1 MNNTTPDNCIDLD
14 LVDKVIALIPDNTWN
29 VVVPG
34 LVDALID
41 AMPSD
46 VLIQLTGDINGFD
59 RAKEILMSY
68 YNEPDQ
74 TQSIFHRRLI
84 ADTFRILGDEATLH
98 LLEAM
103 HLDTYKEQA

>member
-1 MNNTTPDNCIDLD
+1 MNNTTPDDCIDLD

-59 RAKEILMSY
+59 RAEEILMSY

-74 TQSIFHRRLI
+74 TQSII
-84 ADTFRILGDEATLH
+84 ADTFKILGDETTLY

-103 HLDTYKEQA
+103 HLDTYKKQA

>member
-1 MNNTTPDNCIDLD
+1 MNNTTPDDYIDLD

-59 RAKEILMSY
+59 RAEEILMSY

-74 TQSIFHRRLI
+74 TQSII
-84 ADTFRILGDEATLH
+84 ADTFKILGDEATLY

-103 HLDTYKEQA
+103 HLDTYKEQT

>member
-1 MNNTTPDNCIDLD
+1 MNNTTPDDCIDLD

-59 RAKEILMSY
+59 RAEEILMSY

-74 TQSIFHRRLI
+74 TQSII
-84 ADTFRILGDEATLH
+84 ADTFRILGDEATLY

>member
-1 MNNTTPDNCIDLD
+1 MNNTTPDDCIDLD

-46 VLIQLTGDINGFD
+46 VLIKLTGDINGFD
-59 RAKEILMSY
+59 RAEEILMSY

-74 TQSIFHRRLI
+74 TQSII
-84 ADTFRILGDEATLH
+84 ADTFRILGDETTLY

-103 HLDTYKEQA
+103 HLDTYKKQT

>member
-1 MNNTTPDNCIDLD
+1 MNNTTSDDCIDLD

-59 RAKEILMSY
+59 RAEEILMSY

-74 TQSIFHRRLI
+74 TQSII
-84 ADTFRILGDEATLH
+84 ADTFRILGDEATLY

>member
-1 MNNTTPDNCIDLD
+1 MNNTTPDDCIDLD

-59 RAKEILMSY
+59 RAEEILMSY

-74 TQSIFHRRLI
+74 TQSII
-84 ADTFRILGDEATLH
+84 ADTFRILGDEATLY

-103 HLDTYKEQA
+103 HLDTYKKQA

>member
-1 MNNTTPDNCIDLD
+1 MNNTTPDDCIDFD
-14 LVDKVIALIPDNTWN
+14 LVDKVIALIPDNTWD
-29 VVVPG
+29 VVVSG

-59 RAKEILMSY
+59 RAEEILMSY
-68 YNEPDQ
+68 YNEPGQ
-74 TQSIFHRRLI
+74 TQSII
-84 ADTFRILGDEATLH
+84 ADTFRILGDEATLY

-103 HLDTYKEQA
+103 HLDTYKEQE

>member
-1 MNNTTPDNCIDLD
+1 MNNTTSNDCIDLD
-14 LVDKVIALIPDNTWN
+14 LVDKVIALIPNNTWG

-59 RAKEILMSY
+59 RAEEILMSY

-74 TQSIFHRRLI
+74 TQSII
-84 ADTFRILGDEATLH
+84 ADTFKILGDEATLY

-103 HLDTYKEQA
+103 HLDTYKEQT

>member
-1 MNNTTPDNCIDLD
+1 MNNTTPDDCIDLD

-59 RAKEILMSY
+59 RAEEILVSY

-74 TQSIFHRRLI
+74 TQSII
-84 ADTFRILGDEATLH
+84 ADTFRILGDEATLY

-103 HLDTYKEQA
+103 HLDTYKEQT

>member
-1 MNNTTPDNCIDLD
+1 MNNTTFDDCIDLD

-29 VVVPG
+29 VVVSG

-59 RAKEILMSY
+59 RAEEILMSY

-74 TQSIFHRRLI
+74 TQSII
-84 ADTFRILGDEATLH
+84 ADTFRILGDETTLY

-103 HLDTYKEQA
+103 HLDTYKEQT

>member
-1 MNNTTPDNCIDLD
+1 MNNTTPDNCINLD
-14 LVDKVIALIPDNTWN
+14 LVDKVIALIPNNTWN

-34 LVDALID
+34 LVNALID

-59 RAKEILMSY
+59 RAEEILMSY

-74 TQSIFHRRLI
+74 TQSII
-84 ADTFRILGDEATLH
+84 ADTFRILGDEATLY

>member
-1 MNNTTPDNCIDLD
+1 MNNTTPDDCIDLD
-14 LVDKVIALIPDNTWN
+14 LVDKVIALIPDNTWG

-34 LVDALID
+34 LVNALID

-46 VLIQLTGDINGFD
+46 VLIQLTGDIDGFD
-59 RAKEILMSY
+59 RAEEILMSY

-74 TQSIFHRRLI
+74 TQSII

-98 LLEAM
+98 LLNTMQLE
-103 HLDTYKEQA
+103 TYKEQT

>member
-1 MNNTTPDNCIDLD
+1 MNNTTPDDCIDLD

-59 RAKEILMSY
+59 RAEEILMSY

-74 TQSIFHRRLI
+74 TQSII
-84 ADTFRILGDEATLH
+84 ADTFRILGDETTLY

>member
-1 MNNTTPDNCIDLD
+1 MNNTTLDDCIDLD

-29 VVVPG
+29 VVVSG
-34 LVDALID
+34 LVNALID

-59 RAKEILMSY
+59 RAEEILMSY

-74 TQSIFHRRLI
+74 TQSII
-84 ADTFRILGDEATLH
+84 ADTFRILGDEATLY

>member
-1 MNNTTPDNCIDLD
+1 MNNTTLDDCIDLD

-59 RAKEILMSY
+59 RAEEILMSY

-74 TQSIFHRRLI
+74 TQSII
-84 ADTFRILGDEATLH
+84 ADTFRILGDEATLY

>member
-1 MNNTTPDNCIDLD
+1 MNNTTPDDCIDLD

-29 VVVPG
+29 VVVSG
-34 LVDALID
+34 LVNALID

-59 RAKEILMSY
+59 RAEEILMSY

-74 TQSIFHRRLI
+74 TQSII
-84 ADTFRILGDEATLH
+84 ADTFRILGDETTLY

>member
-1 MNNTTPDNCIDLD
+1 MNNTTLDDCIDLD

-46 VLIQLTGDINGFD
+46 VFIQLTGDINGFD
-59 RAKEILMSY
+59 RAEEILMSY

-74 TQSIFHRRLI
+74 TQSII
-84 ADTFRILGDEATLH
+84 ADTFRILGDEATLY

>member
-1 MNNTTPDNCIDLD
+1 MNNTTPDDCIDFD
-14 LVDKVIALIPDNTWN
+14 LVDKVIALIQDNTWD
-29 VVVPG
+29 VVVSG

-59 RAKEILMSY
+59 RAEEILMSY

-74 TQSIFHRRLI
+74 TQSII
-84 ADTFRILGDEATLH
+84 ADTFRILGDETTLY

-103 HLDTYKEQA
+103 HLDTYKEQT